1 MSKPTI
7 AREYFETLA
16 QARKCRPRSKRKA
29 ILLNRLVNL
38 VVRQLRKETRSAA

>member
-1 MSKPTI
+1 MKTI
-7 AREYFETLA
+7 ASEYQETLE

-38 VVRQLRKETRSAA
+38 VVRQLKKEIRAA